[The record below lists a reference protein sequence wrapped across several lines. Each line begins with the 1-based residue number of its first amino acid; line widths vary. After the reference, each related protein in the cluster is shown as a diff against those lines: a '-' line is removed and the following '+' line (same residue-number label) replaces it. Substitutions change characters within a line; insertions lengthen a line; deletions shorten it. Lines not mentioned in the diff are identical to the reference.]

1 MAEVKKGVVLVG
13 HGGVPKDCPPELI
26 RRFKVLEGQRRSKGL
41 PPTQEELELDSQ
53 IRDWPRTP
61 ETDPY
66 QQGLQRL
73 GEKLEPLLGDSRL
86 ILAYNEFCA
95 PTLQTAV
102 EYLSKEGIEDIIVI
116 PSMITPGGSHSQV
129 EIPEAIEKLKTNFPR
144 ISFRYAWPFDLGQIA
159 KLLADQISS
168 FE

>member
-1 MAEVKKGVVLVG
+1 MNEVKKGVVLVG

-26 RRFKVLEGQRRSKGL
+26 RRFKALEGQRRSKGL
-41 PPTQEELELDSQ
+41 PPTQEELDLDGQ
-53 IRDWPRTP
+53 IREWPRTP

-73 GEKLEPLLGDSRL
+73 GEKLEPLLEDSRL
-86 ILAYNEFCA
+86 VLAYNEFCA

-102 EYLSKEGIEDIIVI
+102 ENLSKEGITDVVVV

-129 EIPEAIEKLKTNFPR
+129 EIPEAIEQLKIKFPN
-144 ISFRYAWPFDLGQIA
+144 ITFRYAWPFELDQIA
-159 KLLADQISS
+159 ELLAGQISS
-168 FE
+168 FQ